1 MAREN
6 YVLLYG
12 MVERNPDITVD
23 EDAQYK
29 KGKII
34 LRTARKSFATEDNRF
49 LQGEIR
55 WDASKPDGTL
65 RKLTDVSK
73 LHALG
78 WHHTIEIEEGVRRMY
93 DWYLG
98 R

>member
-23 EDAQYK
+23 EDGQYK

-34 LRTARKSFATEDNRF
+34 LRTARKSFATEDMLLR
-49 LQGEIR
+49 GDIR
-55 WDASKPDGTL
+55 WDGPCIYSKSPMP
-65 RKLTDVSK
+65 VSYT
-73 LHALG
+73 HLG
-78 WHHTIEIEEGVRRMY
+78 
-93 DWYLG
+93 
-98 R
+98 

>member
-49 LQGEIR
+49 LQG
-55 WDASKPDGTL
+55 
-65 RKLTDVSK
+65 
-73 LHALG
+73 
-78 WHHTIEIEEGVRRMY
+78 
-93 DWYLG
+93 
-98 R
+98 